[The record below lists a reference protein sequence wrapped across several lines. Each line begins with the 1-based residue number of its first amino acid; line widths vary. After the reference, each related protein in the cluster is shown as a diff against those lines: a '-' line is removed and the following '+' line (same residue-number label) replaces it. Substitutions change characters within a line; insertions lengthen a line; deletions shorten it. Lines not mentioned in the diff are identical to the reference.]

1 MARSILII
9 LVVAL
14 IGGGLLYQRH
24 RAQVTEQ
31 AIEEGLRD
39 ARRTFE
45 DKAASIVTE
54 DTDDYL
60 SRIKAA
66 LDAYEGEVDDVYE
79 GHEDMRDPDAY
90 AEEVNRQLEEG
101 QIEEA
106 SASSM
111 LEAFELVKDAYDT
124 LMQGAWTPVLTA
136 TGPGNIRIDIYDFDR
151 TEDVEGNPVL
161 QGKAFFW
168 GIQENTRVSWGQLRL
183 EYWYT
188 APPDKEMKRILRK
201 QGKPVDE
208 EVLQVMGRAEGDAT
222 PYIFLQA
229 VDEYIPTVPAF
240 VSVGIIRLPAMP
252 QDAEK
257 VDIEYGFTARKGGDA
272 FDVIAKW
279 DQLEIP
285 STWKLGEGEVWAADE
300 IEATRDE
307 ILGID
312 PNADQPED

>member
-1 MARSILII
+1 MARTILII

-14 IGGGLLYQRH
+14 AGGGLLYQRH
-24 RAQVTEQ
+24 MAQVTEQ
-31 AIEEGLRD
+31 EIEEGLRE

-54 DTDDYL
+54 DTEAYL
-60 SRIKAA
+60 SRIATA
-66 LDAYEGEVDDVYE
+66 LTAYEQELDRVYE
-79 GHEDMRDPDAY
+79 GYEDRRDPNAY
-90 AEEVNRQLEEG
+90 AAEVKKQLEEG

-111 LEAFELVKDAYDT
+111 LEAFDLVKDAYDT
-124 LMQGAWTPVLTA
+124 LMQGNWTPVLTA

-151 TEDVEGNPVL
+151 TEDMDGNPL
-161 QGKAFFW
+161 LEGKAFFW
-168 GIQENTRVSWGQLRL
+168 GVQENTRISWGQLRL

-188 APPDKEMKRILRK
+188 APPDPEMKRILRK
-201 QGKPVDE
+201 QGKPVDA
-208 EVLQVMGRAEGDAT
+208 EVLQVLGRAEGDAT
-222 PYIFLQA
+222 PYIFLQSL
-229 VDEYIPTVPAF
+229 DDYIPTFPAF

-252 QDAEK
+252 RDAEK

-272 FDVIAKW
+272 FDVMAAW
-279 DQLEIP
+279 EQLDIP
-285 STWKLGEGEVWAADE
+285 PAWTLGESDVWAADE

-312 PNADQPED
+312 PNEEED